1 MALLGKQESRDQG
14 KGEQE
19 DLIGEEESRDQGKG
33 KQEVLIGGE
42 DPRDSEISK
51 DIVAL
56 EDALEFSSQGPEK
69 RVAILADIQSLLT
82 SANSEGE
89 RVREAEADIF
99 WPQLPE
105 LQGRPELPTFRK

>member
-1 MALLGKQESRDQG
+1 M
-14 KGEQE
+14 
-19 DLIGEEESRDQGKG
+19 
-33 KQEVLIGGE
+33 
-42 DPRDSEISK
+42 
-51 DIVAL
+51 AL